1 MSNYYIKNYLNDI
14 FNESD
19 SFIPQKEIFFNL
31 ISQDNTSSFIPQNGG
46 SYSLTSQNNTSSNIS
61 QNGSSYSLT
70 SQDNTSSFIPQNSG
84 SYSLTSINK
93 TNNNEVNKLITM
105 LESDSTDSTDSIDN
119 NFSDTSIATEKL
131 RNKLIN
137 ILQDGGSKKRKKN
150 KKFVSPSNQD
160 QINKHCVYYNKT
172 DSLPH
177 YEINLKQNKREMYD
191 PSFKGSANTHLGQ
204 RKLMLSEMQLLNEY
218 YKLYHTDSVIT
229 IISVGSAAGHHLIQ
243 LNEMYPKTK
252 WILIDPSPFD
262 KRLSNR
268 PDTYTIINELFTDEI
283 CDQLKKKLKNEK
295 YLFVSDIRRSEV
307 DFEAGV
313 VRDMQLQYDWVKKLL
328 PLLSLLKFRMNYKM
342 KKGDTLSYLN
352 GKLLYGIW
360 TTPVSGET
368 RLLVKQ
374 DDINNKDKIYD
385 FNDYEEIMFYH
396 NKNERTTC
404 FSKYQNKT
412 KYKNFIEN
420 KNNLYCECFDCLQE
434 LNILFEYSELYKK
447 DFNQVVKNF
456 NNHRDMKNK
465 FKF

>member
-46 SYSLTSQNNTSSNIS
+46 SYSLTSQDNTSSNIS

-177 YEINLKQNKREMYD
+177 YEINLKQNKR
-191 PSFKGSANTHLGQ
+191 
-204 RKLMLSEMQLLNEY
+204 
-218 YKLYHTDSVIT
+218 V
-229 IISVGSAAGHHLIQ
+229 
-243 LNEMYPKTK
+243 
-252 WILIDPSPFD
+252 
-262 KRLSNR
+262 
-268 PDTYTIINELFTDEI
+268 
-283 CDQLKKKLKNEK
+283 
-295 YLFVSDIRRSEV
+295 
-307 DFEAGV
+307 
-313 VRDMQLQYDWVKKLL
+313 
-328 PLLSLLKFRMNYKM
+328 
-342 KKGDTLSYLN
+342 
-352 GKLLYGIW
+352 
-360 TTPVSGET
+360 
-368 RLLVKQ
+368 
-374 DDINNKDKIYD
+374 
-385 FNDYEEIMFYH
+385 
-396 NKNERTTC
+396 
-404 FSKYQNKT
+404 
-412 KYKNFIEN
+412 
-420 KNNLYCECFDCLQE
+420 
-434 LNILFEYSELYKK
+434 
-447 DFNQVVKNF
+447 
-456 NNHRDMKNK
+456 
-465 FKF
+465 

>member
-31 ISQDNTSSFIPQNGG
+31 ISQDNTSSFVSQNGG

-61 QNGSSYSLT
+61 QNGSS
-70 SQDNTSSFIPQNSG
+70 F
-84 SYSLTSINK
+84 SLTSINK

-105 LESDSTDSTDSIDN
+105 LESDSNDSNDSNDSTDSIDN

-172 DSLPH
+172 DLLPH

-262 KRLSNR
+262 KRLLNR
-268 PDTYTIINELFTDEI
+268 PDTYTIINKLFTDEI

-295 YLFVSDIRRSEV
+295 YLFVSDIRRNEV

>member
-1 MSNYYIKNYLNDI
+1 MENKNNLSEIFSEFKSETSDILLKPIKIININASNNTP
-14 FNESD
+14 
-19 SFIPQKEIFFNL
+19 SFIPQKGGFF
-31 ISQDNTSSFIPQNGG
+31 
-46 SYSLTSQNNTSSNIS
+46 SLTSTSSN
-61 QNGSSYSLT
+61 N
-70 SQDNTSSFIPQNSG
+70 D
-84 SYSLTSINK
+84 
-93 TNNNEVNKLITM
+93 NNNVTKLINM
-105 LESDSTDSTDSIDN
+105 LISDSVDN
-119 NFSDTSIATEKL
+119 NFSNFSNSSATEEL

-137 ILQDGGSKKRKKN
+137 MLQDGGGKKK
-150 KKFVSPSNQD
+150 KKFLSQSNNQN
-160 QINKHCVYYNKT
+160 QNQLNKHCVYDNKT
-172 DSLPH
+172 DLLPH
-177 YEINLKQNKREMYD
+177 YEINLKQNKREIYD

-218 YKLYHTDSVIT
+218 YKLYPTDSIIT

-262 KRLSNR
+262 KRLFNR
-268 PDTYTIINELFTDEI
+268 PETYRIINKLFTDDI
-283 CDQLKKKLKNEK
+283 CEQLKKELKDEK
-295 YLFVSDIRRSEV
+295 FLFVSDIRRDEK

-313 VRDMQLQYDWVKKLL
+313 IRDMQLQYDWVKKLL

-342 KKGDTLSYLN
+342 KKGDTISYLN

-360 TTPVSGET
+360 TTPLSGET

>member
-1 MSNYYIKNYLNDI
+1 MENKNNL
-14 FNESD
+14 S
-19 SFIPQKEIFFNL
+19 EIFSEFKSETSDILLKPIKIIN
-31 ISQDNTSSFIPQNGG
+31 INSSNNTSSFIPQKGG
-46 SYSLTSQNNTSSNIS
+46 FLSLTSTS
-61 QNGSSYSLT
+61 
-70 SQDNTSSFIPQNSG
+70 
-84 SYSLTSINK
+84 
-93 TNNNEVNKLITM
+93 NNNNNNNNVTKLINM
-105 LESDSTDSTDSIDN
+105 LISDSVDN
-119 NFSDTSIATEKL
+119 NFSNFSNSSATEEL

-137 ILQDGGSKKRKKN
+137 MLQDGGGKKKKN
-150 KKFVSPSNQD
+150 FLSQSNNQN
-160 QINKHCVYYNKT
+160 QNQLNKHCVYDNKT
-172 DSLPH
+172 DLLPH
-177 YEINLKQNKREMYD
+177 YEINLKQNKREIYD

-218 YKLYHTDSVIT
+218 YKLYPTDSIIT

-262 KRLSNR
+262 KRLFNR
-268 PDTYTIINELFTDEI
+268 PETYRIINKLFTDDI
-283 CDQLKKKLKNEK
+283 CEQLKKELKDEK
-295 YLFVSDIRRSEV
+295 FLFVSDIRRDEK

-313 VRDMQLQYDWVKKLL
+313 IRDMQLQYDWVKKLL

-342 KKGDTLSYLN
+342 KKGDTLPYLN
-352 GKLLYGIW
+352 GDLLYGIW
-360 TTPVSGET
+360 ATPVSGET

-374 DDINNKDKIYD
+374 EDINKKDKIYD

-404 FSKYQNKT
+404 FSKYKNKT

-434 LNILFEYSELYKK
+434 LNILFEYSELFKK

-456 NNHRDMKNK
+456 NNHKDMIKNK
-465 FKF
+465 FIKK

>member
-31 ISQDNTSSFIPQNGG
+31 ISQDNTSGFIPQNGG
-46 SYSLTSQNNTSSNIS
+46 SFSLTSQNNTSSNIS
-61 QNGSSYSLT
+61 QNGSS
-70 SQDNTSSFIPQNSG
+70 F
-84 SYSLTSINK
+84 SLTSINK

-105 LESDSTDSTDSIDN
+105 LESDSNDSTDSIDN

-262 KRLSNR
+262 KRLLNR

-295 YLFVSDIRRSEV
+295 YLFVSDIRRNEV

>member
-1 MSNYYIKNYLNDI
+1 MENKNNL
-14 FNESD
+14 S
-19 SFIPQKEIFFNL
+19 EIFSEFKSETSDILLKPIKIIN
-31 ISQDNTSSFIPQNGG
+31 INASNNTSSFIPQKGG
-46 SYSLTSQNNTSSNIS
+46 FFSLTSTSSN
-61 QNGSSYSLT
+61 N
-70 SQDNTSSFIPQNSG
+70 D
-84 SYSLTSINK
+84 
-93 TNNNEVNKLITM
+93 NNNNVTKLINM
-105 LESDSTDSTDSIDN
+105 LISDSVDN
-119 NFSDTSIATEKL
+119 NFSNFSNSSATEEL

-137 ILQDGGSKKRKKN
+137 MLQDGGGKKK
-150 KKFVSPSNQD
+150 KKFLSQTNNQN
-160 QINKHCVYYNKT
+160 QLNKHCVYDNKT
-172 DSLPH
+172 DDLPH
-177 YEINLKQNKREMYD
+177 YEINLNQNKREIYD

-218 YKLYHTDSVIT
+218 YKLYPTDSIIT

-262 KRLSNR
+262 KRLFNR
-268 PDTYTIINELFTDEI
+268 PETYRIINKLFTDDI
-283 CDQLKKKLKNEK
+283 CEQLKKELKDEK
-295 YLFVSDIRRSEV
+295 FLFVSDIRRSGEA

-313 VRDMQLQYDWVKKLL
+313 IRDMQLQYDWVKKLL

-342 KKGDTLSYLN
+342 KKGDTLPYLN
-352 GKLLYGIW
+352 GDLLYGIW
-360 TTPVSGET
+360 ATPISGET

-374 DDINNKDKIYD
+374 DDINKKDKIYD

-404 FSKYQNKT
+404 FSKYKNKT

-434 LNILFEYSELYKK
+434 LNILFEYSKLFKK

-456 NNHRDMKNK
+456 NNHKDIIKNK
-465 FKF
+465 FIKK

>member
-1 MSNYYIKNYLNDI
+1 MENKNNLN
-14 FNESD
+14 
-19 SFIPQKEIFFNL
+19 EIFSEFKSETSDILLKPIKIIN
-31 ISQDNTSSFIPQNGG
+31 INASNNTSSFIPQKGG
-46 SYSLTSQNNTSSNIS
+46 FFSLTSTSSN
-61 QNGSSYSLT
+61 N
-70 SQDNTSSFIPQNSG
+70 D
-84 SYSLTSINK
+84 
-93 TNNNEVNKLITM
+93 NNNNVTKLINM
-105 LESDSTDSTDSIDN
+105 LISDSVDN
-119 NFSDTSIATEKL
+119 NFSNFSNSSATEEL

-137 ILQDGGSKKRKKN
+137 MLQDGGGKKK
-150 KKFVSPSNQD
+150 KKFLSQTNNQN
-160 QINKHCVYYNKT
+160 QLNKHCVYDNKT
-172 DSLPH
+172 DDLPH
-177 YEINLKQNKREMYD
+177 YEINLNQNKREIYD

-218 YKLYHTDSVIT
+218 YKLYPTDSIIT

-262 KRLSNR
+262 KRLFNR
-268 PDTYTIINELFTDEI
+268 PETYRIINKLFTDDI
-283 CDQLKKKLKNEK
+283 CEQLKKELKDEK
-295 YLFVSDIRRSEV
+295 FLFVSDIRRSGEA

-313 VRDMQLQYDWVKKLL
+313 IRDMQLQYDWVKKLL

-342 KKGDTLSYLN
+342 KKGDTLPYLN
-352 GKLLYGIW
+352 GDLLYGIW
-360 TTPVSGET
+360 ATPISGET

-374 DDINNKDKIYD
+374 DDINKKDKIYD

-404 FSKYQNKT
+404 FSKYKNKT

-434 LNILFEYSELYKK
+434 LNILFEYSKLFKK

-456 NNHRDMKNK
+456 NNHKDIIKNK
-465 FKF
+465 FIKK